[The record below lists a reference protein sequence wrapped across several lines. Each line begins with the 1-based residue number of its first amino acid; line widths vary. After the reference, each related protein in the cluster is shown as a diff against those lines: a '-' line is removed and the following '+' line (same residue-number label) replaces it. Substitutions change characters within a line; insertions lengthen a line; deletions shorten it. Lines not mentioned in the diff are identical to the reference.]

1 MRHRILTVI
10 LGLFVLFGVILAFPG
25 CSFSEENGEEN
36 GETYAYIFFPNGK
49 MLVSGEVEAA
59 WHGSNGLL
67 GITIDGI
74 EYQTHCSNV
83 VFETKRAD
91 V

>member
-10 LGLFVLFGVILAFPG
+10 LGFCILVCILVGVILALLG
-25 CSFSEENGEEN
+25 CSSSGENR
-36 GETYAYIFFPNGK
+36 ETYAYIFFPSGK
-49 MLVSGEVEAA
+49 MLVSGEVEEA

-74 EYQTHCSNV
+74 EYQTHCSNIV
-83 VFETKRAD
+83 LVTK
-91 V
+91 

>member
-10 LGLFVLFGVILAFPG
+10 LGLCVLFGVILALPG
-25 CSFSEENGEEN
+25 CSSSKEN
-36 GETYAYIFFPNGK
+36 GETYAYVFFPNGK
-49 MLVSGEVEAA
+49 MLVSGEVEAD

-74 EYQTHCSNV
+74 EYQTHCMNV
-83 VFETKRAD
+83 VFETRRAD
-91 V
+91 I

>member
-10 LGLFVLFGVILAFPG
+10 LGLCMLFGVILALPG
-25 CSFSEENGEEN
+25 CSSSKEN

-83 VFETKRAD
+83 VFETRRAD
-91 V
+91 I

>member
-10 LGLFVLFGVILAFPG
+10 LGLCILVGVILALPG
-25 CSFSEENGEEN
+25 CSSNKEN

-49 MLVSGEVEAA
+49 MLVSGEVSAA

-83 VFETKRAD
+83 VLETK
-91 V
+91 

>member
-1 MRHRILTVI
+1 MKHRILTVI
-10 LGLFVLFGVILAFPG
+10 LGLCMLFGVILALPG
-25 CSFSEENGEEN
+25 CSSSKEN

-49 MLVSGEVEAA
+49 MLVSGEVEGT

-83 VFETKRAD
+83 VLETK
-91 V
+91 

>member
-1 MRHRILTVI
+1 MKHRILTVI
-10 LGLFVLFGVILAFPG
+10 LGLCMLFGVILALPG
-25 CSFSEENGEEN
+25 CSSSKEN

-49 MLVSGEVEAA
+49 MLVSGEVEGA
-59 WHGSNGLL
+59 WHGSNGFL

-83 VFETKRAD
+83 VLETK
-91 V
+91 

>member
-10 LGLFVLFGVILAFPG
+10 LGLCMLFGVILALPG
-25 CSFSEENGEEN
+25 CSSSEEN

-83 VFETKRAD
+83 VLETK
-91 V
+91 

>member
-1 MRHRILTVI
+1 MRRRILTVI
-10 LGLFVLFGVILAFPG
+10 LGLCALFGVILALPG
-25 CSFSEENGEEN
+25 CSSSKEN

-74 EYQTHCSNV
+74 EYQTHCMNV

-91 V
+91 I

>member
-1 MRHRILTVI
+1 MRHRILTVV
-10 LGLFVLFGVILAFPG
+10 LGLCILVGVILALPG
-25 CSFSEENGEEN
+25 CSSSEEN

-74 EYQTHCSNV
+74 KYQTHCSNV
-83 VFETKRAD
+83 VLETK
-91 V
+91 VL

>member
-10 LGLFVLFGVILAFPG
+10 LGLCVLYGVILALPG
-25 CSFSEENGEEN
+25 CSFSEEN

-49 MLVSGEVEAA
+49 MLVSGEVESAT
-59 WHGSNGLL
+59 HGSNGFFS
-67 GITIDGI
+67 ITIDGI
-74 EYQTHCSNV
+74 EYQTHCMNV

-91 V
+91 I

>member
-10 LGLFVLFGVILAFPG
+10 LGLCVLFGVILALPG
-25 CSFSEENGEEN
+25 CSSSKEN

-49 MLVSGEVEAA
+49 MLVSGEVETA

-74 EYQTHCSNV
+74 
-83 VFETKRAD
+83 
-91 V
+91 

>member
-10 LGLFVLFGVILAFPG
+10 LGLCVLFGVILALPG
-25 CSFSEENGEEN
+25 CSSSKENGEI
-36 GETYAYIFFPNGK
+36 YAYIFFPNGK

-59 WHGSNGLL
+59 WHGSNGFL

-83 VFETKRAD
+83 VLETRRAD
-91 V
+91 I

>member
-10 LGLFVLFGVILAFPG
+10 LGLCVLFGVILALPG
-25 CSFSEENGEEN
+25 CSSSKEN

-59 WHGSNGLL
+59 RHGSNGLL

-74 EYQTHCSNV
+74 EYQTHCMNV

-91 V
+91 I

>member
-10 LGLFVLFGVILAFPG
+10 LGLCVLFGVILALPG
-25 CSFSEENGEEN
+25 CSSSKEN

-83 VFETKRAD
+83 VLETK
-91 V
+91 

>member
-10 LGLFVLFGVILAFPG
+10 LGLCVLFGVILALPG
-25 CSFSEENGEEN
+25 CSSSKEN

-91 V
+91 I

>member
-1 MRHRILTVI
+1 MKHRVLTVI
-10 LGLFVLFGVILAFPG
+10 LGLCMLFGVIFTLPG
-25 CSFSEENGEEN
+25 CSSSEKN

-83 VFETKRAD
+83 VLETK
-91 V
+91 

>member
-1 MRHRILTVI
+1 MKRRILTVI
-10 LGLFVLFGVILAFPG
+10 LGLCVLFGVILALPG
-25 CSFSEENGEEN
+25 CSSSKEN

-49 MLVSGEVEAA
+49 MLVSGEVEEA

-83 VFETKRAD
+83 VLETK
-91 V
+91 

>member
-10 LGLFVLFGVILAFPG
+10 LGLCVLFGVVLTLPG
-25 CSFSEENGEEN
+25 YSSNKKN
-36 GETYAYIFFPNGK
+36 DETYAYVFFPSGK
-49 MLVSGEVEAA
+49 MLVSGKVEAT
-59 WHGSNGLL
+59 WHGSSGLL

-83 VFETKRAD
+83 VLETKRTD
-91 V
+91 I

>member
-1 MRHRILTVI
+1 MKYRILTII
-10 LGLFVLFGVILAFPG
+10 LGLCVLFGVILALPG
-25 CSFSEENGEEN
+25 CSSSKEN

-74 EYQTHCSNV
+74 EYQTHCMNAV
-83 VFETKRAD
+83 LETKRAD
-91 V
+91 I

>member
-10 LGLFVLFGVILAFPG
+10 LGLCMLFGVILALPG
-25 CSFSEENGEEN
+25 CSSSKEN

-83 VFETKRAD
+83 VLETK
-91 V
+91 